1 MTVEQLE
8 EFEKMS
14 RQELRDYIDNLK
26 LEADEMREA
35 LKKDRKVLE
44 RLVALQNHIG
54 DLVDILYK
62 K

>member
-14 RQELRDYIDNLK
+14 RQELRDYIDSLK

-35 LKKDRKVLE
+35 LKKDRKVLP

-54 DLVDILYK
+54 DLINILYNK
-62 K
+62 